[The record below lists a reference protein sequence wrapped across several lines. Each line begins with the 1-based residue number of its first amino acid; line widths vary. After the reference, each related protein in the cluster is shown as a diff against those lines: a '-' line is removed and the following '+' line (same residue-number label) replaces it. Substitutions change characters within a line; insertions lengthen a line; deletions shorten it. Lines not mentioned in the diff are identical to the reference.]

1 MKELVSIITPAYN
14 TNQFIEECINSV
26 INQTYKNW
34 EMIIVDDFSN
44 DNTRD
49 KIEGLASKETRIK
62 TIFLNSN
69 VGAANAR
76 NKALK
81 VAKGKYIAFLDADD
95 YWVSTKLEKQILF
108 MNDNKVAFS
117 FTAYQP
123 ISEDGRRLFSVINVP
138 LKVDYK
144 NYLKNTI
151 IGCLT
156 VMINIETIGKFT
168 MPDLR
173 TSHDMALWLSIMKK
187 GYCAYGINENLA
199 RYRIVSDS
207 NTASKIMAVK
217 DVWNVY
223 RNVEKLN
230 FFYSFY
236 CLIYYI
242 VNALIKRI

>member
-1 MKELVSIITPAYN
+1 MLSIPKVLIIAGSDSGGGAGIQADIKAITFFKGFAMTAITAVTAQN
-14 TNQFIEECINSV
+14 TKGVNSV
-26 INQTYKNW
+26 IP
-34 EMIIVDDFSN
+34 
-44 DNTRD
+44 
-49 KIEGLASKETRIK
+49 IK
-62 TIFLNSN
+62 PKDI
-69 VGAANAR
+69 
-76 NKALK
+76 
-81 VAKGKYIAFLDADD
+81 
-95 YWVSTKLEKQILF
+95 EKQILF

-199 RYRIVSDS
+199 RYRIVSGS